1 MCELNLCLFV
11 CFVVVVV
18 LWKVYKHTC
27 TEHTIKSMQFL
38 DFLMHNV
45 QLLIVPSK
53 NGRFCLEAEMF
64 LKFSESMF
72 NEVSVY
78 SCGQFPLWNVHVLL
92 V

>member
-1 MCELNLCLFV
+1 MFV

-38 DFLMHNV
+38 EFLDA
-45 QLLIVPSK
+45 QCTTLVPLK

-64 LKFSESMF
+64 QKFSELMF
-72 NEVSVY
+72 NEVSVG
-78 SCGQFPLWNVHVLL
+78 SCGQFLLWDVHVLL

>member
-1 MCELNLCLFV
+1 
-11 CFVVVVV
+11 
-18 LWKVYKHTC
+18 
-27 TEHTIKSMQFL
+27 MQFPN
-38 DFLMHNV
+38 FLMHNV
-45 QLLIVPSK
+45 QQGTKVTFKFLQK

-78 SCGQFPLWNVHVLL
+78 SCRQFPLWDVHILL